1 MARGTTSR
9 TSKAGRGVQVHV
21 TVIDR
26 TALLGGLVHEA
37 AAQQGREA
45 AYAARDAMYEY
56 VPVQSGALKNSI
68 NIERISPGEYE
79 ISAGDDQVDYAAA
92 VEFGTYKMSA
102 RPYFTPGL
110 EAGRKIMAAKPS
122 RQV

>member
-1 MARGTTSR
+1 MARTRRGGSN
-9 TSKAGRGVQVHV
+9 SGRSGVQVVV

-26 TALLGGLVHEA
+26 TTLLGGLVHEA
-37 AAQQGREA
+37 AAQQSREA
-45 AYAARDAMYEY
+45 SYAARDRMREL
-56 VPVQSGALKNSI
+56 VPVKSGALKNSI
-68 NIERISPGEYE
+68 AIERISPGEYE
-79 ISAGDDQVDYAAA
+79 ISAGDEEVDYAAA